1 MLSAQDKGNDASL
14 KDGEIIY
21 SYDRTDADKSF
32 PVSFNG
38 GTAQEMTCRFAHQPS
53 SSIWIQKSKNN
64 LSSVTHVL
72 NKKNNVKELFNNRL
86 TWRYR

>member
-1 MLSAQDKGNDASL
+1 MLSAQDKRNDASL

-53 SSIWIQKSKNN
+53 PSIWIQKKQ
-64 LSSVTHVL
+64 
-72 NKKNNVKELFNNRL
+72 E
-86 TWRYR
+86 